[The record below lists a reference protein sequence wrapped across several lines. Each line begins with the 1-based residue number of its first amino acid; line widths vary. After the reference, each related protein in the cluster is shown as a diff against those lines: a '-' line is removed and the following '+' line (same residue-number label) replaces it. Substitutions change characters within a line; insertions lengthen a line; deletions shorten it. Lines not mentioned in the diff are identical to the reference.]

1 MRRHVKI
8 HGIGI
13 QPSRSDEHVSQAKL
27 HEVRDKVAD
36 RIDVLAL
43 EAQFPHE
50 GEFCI
55 DGLLAQVAQIQVD
68 D

>member
-1 MRRHVKI
+1 
-8 HGIGI
+8 
-13 QPSRSDEHVSQAKL
+13 VSQAKL